1 MTERFIRTLKG
12 KIYKK
17 MIVNDSKYY
26 LTYWNKLADEYNN
39 TYHSSIGKNLLMLT
53 ILLRLNGVNQVKK
66 LINLKLVMES
76 G

>member
-26 LTYWNKLADEYNN
+26 LTYLNKLADEYNN